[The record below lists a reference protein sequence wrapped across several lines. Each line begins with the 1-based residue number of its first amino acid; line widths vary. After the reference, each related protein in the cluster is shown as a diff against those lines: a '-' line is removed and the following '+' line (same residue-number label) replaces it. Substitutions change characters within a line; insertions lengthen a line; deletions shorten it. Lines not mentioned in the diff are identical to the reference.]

1 MLKPSKELVTN
12 LGDKASEVGKK
23 IWSLEIKSSPIHRK
37 IGSFGRKSHEIER
50 NHDREGTTS
59 VV

>member
-1 MLKPSKELVTN
+1 VLVTN

-23 IWSLEIKSSPIHRK
+23 IWSLGIKSSPIHRK